1 MPLLLA
7 AIAALAVIAVIAL
20 AVVLSHAQSQ
30 MTELRAELAR
40 RNALVGA
47 AAHLLRTNLQNV
59 VGLSRLAARGDGF
72 NPEATRDRLDKIA
85 LAGSE
90 MGVVLDDAL
99 AIFDLNADRLRIQQG
114 VFNLLDLVS
123 EVRNAFDHAARR
135 KALNLTMTVVPS
147 QGVWLSG
154 DASCVQKCVSALVAQ
169 LVKQTNA
176 GEIRIEASI
185 SEPKPSRDCDVT
197 ISVAAGEGGQDQYML
212 DAFFNPAK
220 HHLNPNVEHDPAA
233 MLSLVLA
240 KKLAQ
245 RMGGDI
251 TVKGAYA
258 GGVRFVLTMKSSVAA
273 APAPRPEAAKP
284 KASADARP
292 GEMALLKGLR
302 VLAVDDDETNLIVL
316 AGYLK
321 MFGAREVL
329 FATNGEEAVR
339 VVEDESCDLVFMDV
353 YMPVLDGLGA
363 TERIRALPGDEA
375 HVPIIALTA
384 AALDADRKRCLDAG
398 MDFFIAKPLRE
409 EDLRLAIMLVSRK
422 GRHADAGRA

>member
-169 LVKQTNA
+169 
-176 GEIRIEASI
+176 
-185 SEPKPSRDCDVT
+185 
-197 ISVAAGEGGQDQYML
+197 
-212 DAFFNPAK
+212 AK
-220 HHLNPNVEHDPAA
+220 
-233 MLSLVLA
+233 
-240 KKLAQ
+240 
-245 RMGGDI
+245 
-251 TVKGAYA
+251 
-258 GGVRFVLTMKSSVAA
+258 
-273 APAPRPEAAKP
+273 
-284 KASADARP
+284 
-292 GEMALLKGLR
+292 
-302 VLAVDDDETNLIVL
+302 
-316 AGYLK
+316 
-321 MFGAREVL
+321 
-329 FATNGEEAVR
+329 
-339 VVEDESCDLVFMDV
+339 
-353 YMPVLDGLGA
+353 
-363 TERIRALPGDEA
+363 
-375 HVPIIALTA
+375 
-384 AALDADRKRCLDAG
+384 AAL
-398 MDFFIAKPLRE
+398 
-409 EDLRLAIMLVSRK
+409 
-422 GRHADAGRA
+422 